1 VNKLS
6 RNGVQLAYEDSGRG
20 EPPVVLIH
28 GWTCD
33 HTYFAP
39 QAEYFARQHRVIS
52 LDLRGHGES
61 DKPVQDY
68 TMAGFAD
75 DVAWLCGELHV
86 ENPVIVGHS
95 MGGVIAFEIAAR
107 HPGLPAA
114 VVAVDSPLI
123 PSDGLRE
130 GVAGLVTGLKGPNFV
145 QASQDFVANVLFI
158 EADDA
163 LLKARVVEA
172 MSSAPQHVM
181 ASAMEQIFLCDTEA
195 STSALS
201 VPALVLNAEGPG
213 WPLAGLNRIKELNPA
228 IMIGQTVGAGHFH
241 QLVVPDQVNSMI
253 ERFISVAV
261 PVLA

>member
-1 VNKLS
+1 VDKLS
-6 RNGVQLAYEDSGRG
+6 RDGVHLAFEDSGRG
-20 EPPVVLIH
+20 EPPLVLIH

-39 QAEYFARQHRVIS
+39 QAEYFGRQHRVIS
-52 LDLRGHGES
+52 VDLRGHGES

-75 DVAWLCGELHV
+75 DVAWLCDELHV
-86 ENPVIVGHS
+86 EKPVIVGHS

-107 HPGLPAA
+107 HPNLPSA

-123 PSDGLRE
+123 PSDALRE
-130 GVAGLVTGLKGPNFV
+130 GVAGLVTALKGPDYV

-158 EADDA
+158 EADDS

-181 ASAMEQIFLCDTEA
+181 ASAIEEIFRCDTEA
-195 STSALS
+195 STSALK

-213 WPLAGLNRIKELNPA
+213 WPLAGVARIKELNPS

-241 QLVVPDQVNSMI
+241 QLVVPDQVSAMI
-253 ERFISVAV
+253 ERFVTVAV